1 MKKSIIYLFIGL
13 TGSLLSQTPKLYFT
27 ITSHQEPTPAETY
40 TSASVYNPVKD
51 TLKRIVDIV
60 FAKNA
65 KYNMQLNPNFVQGA
79 LTNQLAATTSTDII
93 EYANKIGG
101 TVGAVVE
108 IDPRYK
114 TTPLY
119 NIADVSYSINLTGAS
134 SSKNVGGFVYYNST
148 VTPVSSAYSVSAD
161 WSPYTASITAIN
173 TPSYSWKADIIWG
186 AGSLP
191 PHTNDANNYGTWKPR
206 GKTDS
211 IDFYCHDPNQT
222 VWLQGNGCG
231 WVLTPTT
238 NVNQM
243 ISEIRAEATK
253 IVNGTYPSNKFY
265 NGHVMINFRDFGT
278 STVTPGFQMPVILS
292 RVIDS
297 INVMVTQGKI
307 EWKTITQKQ
316 AAFNAWSTANNIPYS
331 QWRCGQTTTLAA
343 VCNMTGLEKR
353 TANNFLISPNPTSN
367 NIKINGLQNN
377 QNYTIEMLDALGR
390 LFLKEETVFVNEKEI
405 NLGVLMPGLY
415 YIRIGS
421 TIQKIVKE

>member
-1 MKKSIIYLFIGL
+1 MKKTITTLFIGL
-13 TGSLLSQTPKLYFT
+13 TSCLLAQSPKLYFT
-27 ITSHQEPTPAETY
+27 LTSHNEPNESY
-40 TSASVYNPVKD
+40 TASASYTPVKD

-65 KYNMQLNPNFVQGA
+65 KYNMQIMPNFAQGA
-79 LTNQLAATTSTDII
+79 LTHQLAASTSTDIL

-101 TVGAVVE
+101 TAGAVVE

-114 TTPLY
+114 PTTFY
-119 NIADVSYSINLTGAS
+119 NIADVSYSINLTGAT

-161 WSPYTASITAIN
+161 WIPYTASITAIN
-173 TPSYSWKADIIWG
+173 TPSYSWKANIIWG

-206 GKTDS
+206 GKNDS

-243 ISEIRAEATK
+243 ISEIRTEATK

-316 AAFNAWSTANNIPYS
+316 AAFNAWSTANNMPYS

-343 VCNMTGLEKR
+343 VCYMTGLEKR
-353 TANNFLISPNPTSN
+353 QTDNFVISPNPTSN
-367 NIKINGLQNN
+367 VLKIRGLQNN
-377 QNYTIEMLDALGR
+377 QHYIIENVGCIGPRVYEGR
-390 LFLKEETVFVNEKEI
+390 NCIFERKRDKPQRIKTGFI
-405 NLGVLMPGLY
+405 LY
-415 YIRIGS
+415 QNRFYN
-421 TIQKIVKE
+421 T

>member
-1 MKKSIIYLFIGL
+1 MLAQS
-13 TGSLLSQTPKLYFT
+13 PKLYFT
-27 ITSHQEPTPAETY
+27 LTSHNEPNESY
-40 TSASVYNPVKD
+40 TASASYNPVKD

-65 KYNMQLNPNFVQGA
+65 KYNMQIMPNFAQGA
-79 LTNQLAATTSTDII
+79 LTHQMAASSATDIL

-101 TVGAVVE
+101 TAGAVVE

-114 TTPLY
+114 TTTFY
-119 NIADVSYSINLTGAS
+119 NIADVCYSINLTGATA
-134 SSKNVGGFVYYNST
+134 SKNVGGFVYYNST
-148 VTPVSSAYSVSAD
+148 VTPVSSAFSASAD
-161 WSPYTASITAIN
+161 WLTYTASISGIN
-173 TPSYSWKADIIWG
+173 TPSYSWKADVIWG

-191 PHTNDANNYGTWKPR
+191 PHTNDANNYGSWKPR
-206 GKTDS
+206 GKSDS

-243 ISEIRAEATK
+243 ISEIRSEATK

-278 STVTPGFQMPVILS
+278 STVTPGFQMPVVLS

-297 INVMVTQGKI
+297 INVMVAQGKI

-316 AAFNAWSTANNIPYS
+316 AAFTAWSTLNNIPYS

-353 TANNFLISPNPTSN
+353 LTNNFVISPNPTS
-367 NIKINGLQNN
+367 KSFKVKGLQN
-377 QNYTIEMLDALGR
+377 QQQYTVEILDATGR
-390 LFLKEETVFVNEKEI
+390 LFMKEEIVFLNEKEI
-405 NLGVLMPGLY
+405 SLQCLNPGLY
-415 YIRIGS
+415 YIKIGT
-421 TIQKIVKE
+421 TIHKIIKE